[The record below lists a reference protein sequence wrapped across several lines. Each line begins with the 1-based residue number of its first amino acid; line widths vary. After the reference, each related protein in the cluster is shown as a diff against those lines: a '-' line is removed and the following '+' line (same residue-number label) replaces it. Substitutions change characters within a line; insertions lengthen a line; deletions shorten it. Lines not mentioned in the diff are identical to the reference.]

1 MDELEAHVVRQEARD
16 GGKRPAERIGATVK
30 GRFMPDRRLLSH
42 PKGLARIAQS
52 RRTSVLM
59 MGAHHLRRMSLILS
73 DAFPGD
79 MHLQLVHRA

>member
-1 MDELEAHVVRQEARD
+1 
-16 GGKRPAERIGATVK
+16 
-30 GRFMPDRRLLSH
+30 MPDRRLLSH
-42 PKGLARIAQS
+42 PKGRARIVQT

-79 MHLQLVHRA
+79 MHLKFVHRA